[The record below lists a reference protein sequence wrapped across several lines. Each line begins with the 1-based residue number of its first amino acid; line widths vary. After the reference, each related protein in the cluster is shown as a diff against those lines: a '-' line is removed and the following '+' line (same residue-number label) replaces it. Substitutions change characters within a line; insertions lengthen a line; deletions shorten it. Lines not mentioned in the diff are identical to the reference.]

1 MFKQISIYS
10 ILLLSLAALTF
21 FLTTYYS
28 DTESIESETENLNI
42 FQAKDV
48 NLKLN
53 SFDSDFDIN
62 LKSKMINGLSDS
74 KILDIFDPIINL
86 KNSEIEMKISAE
98 NSELNYET
106 NELFIPKKTTFKG
119 RYFNKPFNG
128 VADQIKFN
136 LSKNKILFSGNL
148 EVVFDGKEY
157 KGKNIEINT
166 KLKSIINSQNLSI
179 KVIDDLKSK

>member
-1 MFKQISIYS
+1 MLRQISIYS
-10 ILLLSLAALTF
+10 ILFLSLVALTF
-21 FLTTYYS
+21 FLSIYYS
-28 DTESIESETENLNI
+28 DETTESENENINI

-48 NLKLN
+48 KLKLN
-53 SFDSDFDIN
+53 SFGSNFDIN
-62 LKSKMINGLSDS
+62 LSSKMINGLSDS
-74 KILDIFDPIINL
+74 KILSIFNPIINL
-86 KNSEIEMKISAE
+86 KNSEIEVSISAK

-106 NELFIPKKTTFKG
+106 NELFIPQKTTFKG
-119 RYFNKPFNG
+119 KYFNMPFNG

-136 LSKNKILFSGNL
+136 LSQSKILFSGNL

-179 KVIDDLKSK
+179 KKIDDLKSK

>member
-21 FLTTYYS
+21 FLATYYS
-28 DTESIESETENLNI
+28 DNESIELETENLNI

-53 SFDSDFDIN
+53 SFDSDLDIY

-74 KILDIFDPIINL
+74 KILDIFNPIINL

-98 NSELNYET
+98 NSRLNYET
-106 NELFIPKKTTFKG
+106 NELFIPKKTTFEGK
-119 RYFNKPFNG
+119 YFNKSFNG
-128 VADQIKFN
+128 IADRIKFN
-136 LSKNKILFSGNL
+136 LSQNKILFSGNL
-148 EVVFDGKEY
+148 EVIFDDKEY

>member
-10 ILLLSLAALTF
+10 ILLLSLAALTL

-128 VADQIKFN
+128 IADQIKFN
-136 LSKNKILFSGNL
+136 LSQNKILFSGNL
-148 EVVFDGKEY
+148 EVVFDDKEY

-179 KVIDDLKSK
+179 KAIDDLKGK

>member
-1 MFKQISIYS
+1 MFRQISIYS
-10 ILLLSLAALTF
+10 ILFLSLVALTF
-21 FLTTYYS
+21 FLSTYYS
-28 DTESIESETENLNI
+28 DESIEPENENINI

-53 SFDSDFDIN
+53 SFGSDFDIN
-62 LKSKMINGLSDS
+62 LNSKMINGLSDS
-74 KILDIFDPIINL
+74 KVLSIFNPIINI
-86 KNSEIEMKISAE
+86 KNSEIEARLSAE
-98 NSELNYET
+98 NSELNYEI
-106 NELFIPKKTTFKG
+106 NELFIPQKTTFEGK
-119 RYFNKPFNG
+119 YFNKQFNG

-136 LSKNKILFSGNL
+136 LPQNKIQFSGNL
-148 EVVFDGKEY
+148 ELVFDGKEY

>member
-28 DTESIESETENLNI
+28 DTESTESEAKNLNI

-53 SFDSDFDIN
+53 SFESDFDIN

-74 KILDIFDPIINL
+74 KILDIFNPTIDL
-86 KNSEIEMKISAE
+86 KNSEIEMKISSE

-106 NELFIPKKTTFKG
+106 NELFIPKKITFEG
-119 RYFNKPFNG
+119 RYLNKPFNG
-128 VADQIKFN
+128 ISDQIKFN
-136 LSKNKILFSGNL
+136 LSQNEILFGGNL
-148 EVVFDGKEY
+148 EVVFDGKKY
-157 KGKNIEINT
+157 NGKNIEINT

>member
-21 FLTTYYS
+21 FLSTYYS
-28 DTESIESETENLNI
+28 DNESIKSETKNLNI

-48 NLKLN
+48 ILKLN

-74 KILDIFDPIINL
+74 KILNIFNPIINL

-106 NELFIPKKTTFKG
+106 NELFIPQKTTFKG
-119 RYFNKPFNG
+119 KYFNKPFNG
-128 VADQIKFN
+128 NADQIKFN
-136 LSKNKILFSGNL
+136 LSQNKILFSGNL
-148 EVVFDGKEY
+148 EVVFDDKEY

-166 KLKSIINSQNLSI
+166 KLKSIINSQNLSV
-179 KVIDDLKSK
+179 KAIDDLKSK